1 MNLLDRAENRTL
13 LPVLDALDAVRLHLL
28 KRTRAITAPFVR
40 DRDHRV
46 IAAALLSCTVA
57 LIGTVLAPGYML
69 LLGPVLLGMP
79 HLCFE
84 ARYLF
89 FQRVQLRRA
98 ALIALLVAQ
107 TVLVFNGLGIYTLG
121 VAALGALGLSGA
133 LATRRG
139 VLLACLAVG
148 AQGAALVGP
157 AWSRFAL
164 LHGHNCI
171 PLVVWWLWRPRPAR
185 VSLAVAAIFVVA
197 VATILLGAFDAMPL
211 RRPFAENVFSI
222 VPITDAV
229 AVDLGGAWR
238 QRMLLFFTFTQAFHY
253 MVWLRLIP
261 EESRERPTPRS
272 WRASWKAFKDDS
284 GATVARLSL
293 ALAVAVPVA
302 ALAIGVVR
310 TRALYVT
317 ASEFHATVEAILV
330 VLVWGSS
337 GSPQS
342 CTRSR
347 ILFK

>member
-1 MNLLDRAENRTL
+1 MNLFERAENRAL
-13 LPVLDALDAVRLHLL
+13 LPILDALDTVRLHLL
-28 KRTRAITAPFVR
+28 KRTRALTAPFVR
-40 DRDHRV
+40 DRNHRV
-46 IAAALLSCTVA
+46 IAAALLSCAVA
-57 LIGTVLAPGYML
+57 LAGTVLAPGYML

-98 ALIALLVAQ
+98 AIVALLATQ
-107 TVLVFNGLGIYTLG
+107 TVLVFSGLGIYTLG
-121 VAALGALGLSGA
+121 IAALGALALSGA

-139 VLLACLAVG
+139 AVLGGLAVG
-148 AQGAALVGP
+148 AQLAALVGP

-197 VATILLGAFDAMPL
+197 VGAILLGAFDAMPL
-211 RRPFAENVFSI
+211 RRPFTEDVFSI
-222 VPITDAV
+222 GPLTDAV
-229 AVDLGGAWR
+229 AVDLGGVWR

-272 WRASWKAFKDDS
+272 WRASWRAFKDDS
-284 GATVARLSL
+284 GATVARLAVVL
-293 ALAVAVPVA
+293 AIAVPVA
-302 ALAIGVVR
+302 ALVLGVVR
-310 TRALYVT
+310 SRALYVT
-317 ASEFHATVEAILV
+317 ASEFHATVEAVLV